1 MVQSLADSYSNA
13 TAERKLEI
21 LDDLEFYLHQY
32 DNARDFVTIGGM
44 DKIVRRALVAEEE
57 REEGVTQVKLSGS
70 YAFCTVFT
78 LSKLFQ
84 DLATEL
90 RGTAALIFCACVQSH
105 TVVKVINIVINIVHC

>member
-44 DKIVRRALVAEEE
+44 DKIVRRAFLAEAEEE
-57 REEGVTQVKLSGS
+57 AGVTQVKLLGI
-70 YAFCTVFT
+70 YMLFCN
-78 LSKLFQ
+78 LP
-84 DLATEL
+84 
-90 RGTAALIFCACVQSH
+90 LIV
-105 TVVKVINIVINIVHC
+105 